1 MKRLRLIVC
10 IVAFSVLLLAGCG
23 KTTPRNYLND
33 LSAAE
38 LADLADDALPEDFR
52 TADADYLTDYVTL
65 PQAGYSLSVR
75 IATGGD
81 RIDEYG
87 ILHSD
92 IGTDEAARLIRDYLA
107 RSYEQ
112 NRTFYDSYIP
122 TETPKLRDAE
132 VHVYGDYVVYAILS
146 PEEKNTFFNRV
157 EQCLSDS

>member
-1 MKRLRLIVC
+1 MKRKFLLL
-10 IVAFSVLLLAGCG
+10 FVLFALFLAGCG
-23 KTTPRNYLND
+23 KPTPRNYLND

-38 LADLADDALPEDFR
+38 LADLADDALSEDFR
-52 TADADYLTDYVTL
+52 TADADYLTDYITL

-92 IGTDEAARLIRDYLA
+92 IGTEEAARLLRDYLA

-132 VHVYGDYVVYAILS
+132 VRVYGDYVVYAILS

-157 EQCLSDS
+157 ETCLTES